1 MDPSRIHYII
11 DKNGK
16 KLLPHQYYD
25 EFKLISIPMVGKK
38 ALIPNWPK
46 KTKTVVPHYMGQ
58 NTGILTGKI
67 NNITVLD
74 IDIKDDGMKYWNML
88 MKEHSDIKTPTVKSP
103 GGSLHFYFKYNKNIP
118 NMNRILIDGKR
129 VGWDIKSDG
138 SIITSPP
145 SLYPDTRKRYKWLPG
160 KSLDDITI
168 LTMPKWLEHY
178 ILHHLKLRNVKI
190 LMKENKSIFKSK
202 KSKKSRRIKK

>member
-11 DKNGK
+11 DKNEK

-25 EFKLISIPMVGKK
+25 GFKLISIPMVGKK
-38 ALIPNWPK
+38 ALIPGWPK

-58 NTGILTGKI
+58 NIGILTGKI

-74 IDIKDDGMKYWNML
+74 IDIKDDGMKYWNKL
-88 MKEHSDIKTPTVKSP
+88 MKEHPDIKTPTVQSP

-145 SLYPDTRKRYKWLPG
+145 SLYPDTIKRYKWLPG
-160 KSLDDITI
+160 KSLDDVTI
-168 LTMPKWLEHY
+168 LTMPKWLENY
-178 ILHHLKLRNVKI
+178 ILHHLKLRNVKM
-190 LMKENKSIFKSK
+190 LMKENKSISKSK
-202 KSKKSRRIKK
+202 KSKKSRKIKK